1 MTHHQQETIT
11 TLPCYKSIK
20 GYKQG
25 LNHSNQKGHEN
36 LVKSS
41 LFAHQPHPS
50 EPQGHHPFINKSEPL
65 SPKIDCAILSLET
78 SWIGP
83 CWRNLEDRN
92 FSSSELTT
100 LRAMLAGMSDTLSS
114 YIYFDQLFSKMRQN
128 HNMQSIVCHCCFLS
142 GRYHCFKQR
151 FGSLHKV
158 IEYEVDNL
166 CQGVFLLELKDIRK
180 SY

>member
-1 MTHHQQETIT
+1 MTHHQQKTIT

-25 LNHSNQKGHEN
+25 LNHNNQKGQKQFVVHISHIHLN
-36 LVKSS
+36 HRSITLLSINRS
-41 LFAHQPHPS
+41 HNGSHYHQ
-50 EPQGHHPFINKSEPL
+50 
-65 SPKIDCAILSLET
+65 DCAILSLET

-92 FSSSELTT
+92 FSASELTT
-100 LRAMLAGMSDTLSS
+100 LRAMLAGISDTLSS

-128 HNMQSIVCHCCFLS
+128 YNMQSIVCHCCFLS

-151 FGSLHKV
+151 FGSFHKV
-158 IEYEVDNL
+158 IEY
-166 CQGVFLLELKDIRK
+166 
-180 SY
+180 